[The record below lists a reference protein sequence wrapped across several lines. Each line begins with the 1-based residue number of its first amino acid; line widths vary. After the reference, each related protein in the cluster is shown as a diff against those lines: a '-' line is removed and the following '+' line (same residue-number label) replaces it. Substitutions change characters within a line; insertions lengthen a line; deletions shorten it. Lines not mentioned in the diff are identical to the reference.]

1 MFFRVCDTLKKEHI
15 SLQSK
20 MDFCIIRKKSRRE
33 FILDNFT
40 FYNPTKLIFGKGQ
53 VEQLRELVPQYGKKV
68 LLVYGG
74 GSIKRNGLYDE
85 VMNILNEVGATVHEL
100 AGVEPNPRLTTVRKG
115 VEICK
120 QEGIEFALA
129 VGGGSVIDCTKAVVA
144 GAKYDGD
151 AWDLVTKKA
160 FATEA
165 LPFGTVLTLAATGSE
180 MNAGSVITNWE
191 TNEKYGWGSPATFPQ
206 FSILDPVNTFTVPK
220 DQTVYGMIDMMS
232 HVFEQYFH
240 PVSNTKLQDGM
251 CEATLRTVIDTAP
264 KLLENLESYEHRE
277 TILYSG
283 TIALNGML
291 QMGHRGDWATHNIE
305 HAVSAVYDI
314 PHAGGLA
321 ILFPNW
327 MKHTLDQNVERFK
340 QIATRV
346 FQVEEEGKSDR
357 EVALEG
363 IEKLREFWT
372 SLGAPTRLA
381 DYDID
386 DSKLELMADR
396 AMANGEF
403 GKFKVL
409 NKEDVLAILRASL

>member
-1 MFFRVCDTLKKEHI
+1 MNE
-15 SLQSK
+15 
-20 MDFCIIRKKSRRE
+20 
-33 FILDNFT
+33 FT

-53 VEQLRELVPQYGKKV
+53 VEQLKELVPQYGKKV

-74 GSIKRNGLYDE
+74 GSIKKSGLYDQVTAVLKDIDAE
-85 VMNILNEVGATVHEL
+85 VFEL
-100 AGVEPNPRLTTVRKG
+100 AGVEPNPRLTTVRRG
-115 VEICK
+115 VDICK
-120 QEGIEFALA
+120 EEGIDFLLA
-129 VGGGSVIDCTKAVVA
+129 VGGGSVIDCTKAIAA

-160 FATEA
+160 FASEA

-191 TNEKYGWGSPATFPQ
+191 TNEKYGWGSPVTFPQ
-206 FSILDPVNTFTVPK
+206 FSILDPENTFTVPK
-220 DQTVYGMIDMMS
+220 NHTIYGMVDMMS

-240 PVSNTKLQDGM
+240 NATNTPLQDRM
-251 CEATLRTVIDTAP
+251 CESVLKVVIETAP
-264 KLLENLESYEHRE
+264 KLINDLENYELRE

-291 QMGHRGDWATHNIE
+291 QMGYNGDWGSHNIE

-327 MKHTLDQNVERFK
+327 MKHNLKVNPARFAQLAERVWNVDP
-340 QIATRV
+340 
-346 FQVEEEGKSDR
+346 EGKTQE

-363 IEKLREFWT
+363 IEKLREFW
-372 SLGAPTRLA
+372 SSIGAPSRLA

-386 DSKLELMADR
+386 DSKLDLIADK

-403 GKFKVL
+403 GNFNNHKL
-409 NKEDVLAILRASL
+409 NKEDTLSILRASL

>member
-1 MFFRVCDTLKKEHI
+1 MND
-15 SLQSK
+15 
-20 MDFCIIRKKSRRE
+20 
-33 FILDNFT
+33 FT

-53 VEQLRELVPQYGKKV
+53 VEQLKELVPQYGKKV
-68 LLVYGG
+68 LVVYGG
-74 GSIKRNGLYDE
+74 GSIKRNGLYDQVMSVLKDIDSE
-85 VMNILNEVGATVHEL
+85 VFEL
-100 AGVEPNPRLTTVRKG
+100 SGVEPNPRLSTVRRG
-115 VEICK
+115 VEISK
-120 QEGIEFALA
+120 ENNIEFILA
-129 VGGGSVIDCTKAVVA
+129 VGGGSVIDCTKAIAA

-160 FATEA
+160 FAKEA

-191 TNEKYGWGSPATFPQ
+191 TNEKYGWGSPVTFPQ

-220 DQTVYGMIDMMS
+220 DHTIYGMVDMMS
-232 HVFEQYFH
+232 HVFEQYFNNAT
-240 PVSNTKLQDGM
+240 NTPLQDRM
-251 CEATLRTVIDTAP
+251 CESVLTTVIETAP
-264 KLLENLESYEHRE
+264 KLINDLENYELRE

-291 QMGHRGDWATHNIE
+291 QMGYNGDWASHNIE

-327 MKHTLDQNVERFK
+327 MKHNLKVNPSRFA
-340 QIATRV
+340 QLAERV
-346 FQVEEEGKSDR
+346 FNVDPAGKSEE

-372 SLGAPTRLA
+372 SIGAPSRLA

-386 DSKLELMADR
+386 DSQLDLMADK
-396 AMANGEF
+396 AMVNGEF
-403 GKFKVL
+403 GNFNKL
-409 NKEDVLAILRASL
+409 NKDDVLAILRASL